1 MPSPKGIN
9 KNLCEITSLFSWK
22 MFRYHYAEDFWKF
35 ETKHCVTKTHVWT
48 DRHKIPGHVWT
59 DRHKNPGHLGHRD
72 TENADKN
79 VNSSKKKKK
88 KKEESR
94 ILSRLEWEA
103 TKKCWPRSSTHLKEA
118 HIINVDFTDNIFS
131 LNIHIT

>member
-1 MPSPKGIN
+1 M
-9 KNLCEITSLFSWK
+9 
-22 MFRYHYAEDFWKF
+22 
-35 ETKHCVTKTHVWT
+35 TKTHVWTDRHKIPGHVWT

-79 VNSSKKKKK
+79 VNSSKERKK

-94 ILSRLEWEA
+94 IYNRL
-103 TKKCWPRSSTHLKEA
+103 K
-118 HIINVDFTDNIFS
+118 
-131 LNIHIT
+131 